1 MIEVLESLQYK
12 TNQDLTTIGVS
23 ANNVSL
29 PTYSQTEVGGRYT
42 YSNTF
47 IPQYLEGAV
56 NYQVANQTD
65 NEKLIRDFIALKSSY
80 SPVEFEIDYLS
91 TTIYDK
97 LPTVDIAFYIY
108 WYDVVNTYSITS
120 VTSELSTKALYGTFS
135 DEVGYLMLYSPSPET
150 VVATALNS
158 TGVKPYNRTIESLI
172 PDELRDSFD
181 QAYKDSNSSYAEN
194 TTNIATG
201 ADPTTAHGSRLVVDA
216 SNNSRYTS
224 ASSTYLSTLVGV
236 YHQLMYLS
244 PLYATMLQSTS
255 LTSAPFFTTT
265 IEGSAVVVDKFGNK
279 VNTNQGWSEM
289 VMLSAYT
296 EE

>member
-1 MIEVLESLQYK
+1 MIEALESLQYK
-12 TNQDLTTIGVS
+12 KNQDLTTIGVV
-23 ANNVSL
+23 ANNVTL
-29 PTYSQTEVGGRYT
+29 PTYTQTQTGGRYS

-56 NYQVANQTD
+56 NYSVTNQTD
-65 NEKLIRDFIALKSSY
+65 NQKLIKDFVELKSTY
-80 SPVEFEIDYLS
+80 SPVDYEVDYLG

-97 LPTVDIAFYIY
+97 LPTVDIAFFVY
-108 WYDVVNTYSITS
+108 WYDVVNTYSIPS
-120 VTSELSTKALYGTFS
+120 ITSELSSKALYGTFG
-135 DEVGYLMLYSPSPET
+135 DTVGYLMLYSPSPET

-158 TGVKPYNRTIESLI
+158 SDIKPYNRTIESLI
-172 PDELRDSFD
+172 PDDLRASFD

-201 ADPTTAHGSRLVVDA
+201 ADPTTAHGSRLVVDV
-216 SNNSRYTS
+216 NNTTRYTS
-224 ASSTYLSTLVGV
+224 ATSSYLSTLVSA
-236 YHQLMYLS
+236 YQQLMYLS
-244 PLYATMLQSTS
+244 PLYATMLQSTE

-265 IEGSAVVVDKFGNK
+265 IEGGAVVVDKFGNK

-289 VMLSAYT
+289 IMLSAYT